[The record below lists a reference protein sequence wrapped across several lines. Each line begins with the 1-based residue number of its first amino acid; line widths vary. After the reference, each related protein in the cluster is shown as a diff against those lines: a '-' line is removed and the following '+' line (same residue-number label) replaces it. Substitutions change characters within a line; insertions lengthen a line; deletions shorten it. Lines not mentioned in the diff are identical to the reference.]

1 VSSIQPRKMCLA
13 TCRSALLLMLVCGS
27 VSNAASIEFFSNA
40 PAEYDYL
47 RQSSVPAGFGSG
59 EFTLEIWLR
68 LDEESPVGSTSS
80 GAGQR
85 TNWTDANPQP
95 YSSSSWWYT
104 GNFLLDGH
112 NNANAQ
118 FENGTFSLQVFNG
131 GRIRWLFGDG
141 SAAAQRG
148 GRVHAVQN
156 GASDSLLDGEWHQV
170 TLVRRSRSGGATL
183 EMWIDGASVASESTS
198 SMADMQQWWN
208 GWNGYPANQ
217 SGWFWGT
224 EKQAALRAI
233 SQYEDY
239 KGNIDE
245 LRFWSRAKTADE
257 IQTAF
262 RRPVTGAESGLV
274 GWYTFQDQSL
284 CNQINDS
291 ACMSAVA
298 LGANARSSANAPL
311 ADPSDTT
318 APSAPTSIE
327 ATPISSTQIN
337 LTWNASSDNVAVVD
351 YRITRNGV
359 VLTQRPNSTS
369 FSDTGLTPATT
380 YTYSVA
386 ARDAIGNVSTQSASV
401 DITTPPSS
409 GGTGTDTTPPTTPT
423 GLTGSALSSTRI
435 DLSWTA
441 STDNV
446 AVEAYRITRN
456 GVVISSGTAGTTF
469 SDTALSPTTSYTY
482 SVAARDAAGN
492 FSSESTAV
500 VITTASGGNTGGGGG
515 GGGGSFGGALLI
527 VGLLSGLGR
536 RHLLHATKRN
546 GSLT

>member
-1 VSSIQPRKMCLA
+1 MSLA
-13 TCRSALLLMLVCGS
+13 QCRNALILTLVFGN

-47 RQSSVPAGFGSG
+47 RQSSVPAGFGSD

-68 LDEESPVGSTSS
+68 LDEASPVGSTAS

-85 TNWTDANPQP
+85 TNWSDANPEP
-95 YSSSSWWYT
+95 YSSSSWWYS

-112 NNANAQ
+112 NNANAE
-118 FENGTFSLQVFNG
+118 FEKGTFSLQVFNG
-131 GRIRWLFGDG
+131 GRLRWLFGDG
-141 SAAAQRG
+141 SAAAQRE

-156 GASDSLLDGEWHQV
+156 GASKSLLDGNWHQV

-183 EMWIDGASVASESTS
+183 EMWIDGTSIDSETTS
-198 SMADMQQWWN
+198 SMTDMRQWWN
-208 GWNGYPANQ
+208 GWTGYPTNQ
-217 SGWFWGT
+217 AGWFWGT
-224 EKQAALRAI
+224 EKQAALRTI

-239 KGNIDE
+239 KGHIDE
-245 LRFWSRAKTADE
+245 LRFWSRAKSADE
-257 IQTAF
+257 IQTSF

-274 GWYTFQDQSL
+274 GWFTFEDQSL
-284 CNQINDS
+284 CNQIDDS
-291 ACMSAVA
+291 RCMSPVA
-298 LGANARSSANAPL
+298 LAANARSSVNAPL

-318 APSAPTSIE
+318 APSAPTGLE
-327 ATPISSTQIN
+327 GTPISSTQIN
-337 LTWNASSDNVAVVD
+337 LTWTASTDNVAVEN
-351 YRITRNGV
+351 YRITRDGAV
-359 VLTQRPNSTS
+359 VNTS
-369 FSDTGLTPATT
+369 NRTAFSDSGLTPDTT

-386 ARDAIGNVSTQSASV
+386 ARDAVGNVSTQSASV
-401 DITTPPSS
+401 QITTPPSGS
-409 GGTGTDTTPPTTPT
+409 GTGSDITPPTTPT
-423 GLTGSALSSTRI
+423 GLAGNPLSSTRI

-446 AVEAYRITRN
+446 AVEGYRITRN
-456 GVVISSGTAGTTF
+456 GVVISTGTTGTTF
-469 SDTALSPTTSYTY
+469 SDTPLSPATSYTY

-500 VITTASGGNTGGGGG
+500 VITTPSAGGGGNTGGGG

-527 VGLLSGLGR
+527 AGLLGGLGR

-546 GSLT
+546 GTLT